1 MNEIEDARALP
12 PEERLK
18 RLKELED
25 ERKREIE
32 EAEALIRDS
41 MREIADVSER
51 KHAPIA
57 QVKAGDISHL
67 ITAEEKEIFKTARF
81 GEGGR
86 GAAEPVR
93 EEGIEHIAAKAP
105 VEESNSK
112 QPVYGQAI
120 EDARKRVD
128 YSSAMFQESKKEEKG
143 FYDSARDIGNVSST
157 YERQQR
163 DERKKRE
170 AWMI

>member
-1 MNEIEDARALP
+1 MSSIEDVRALP

-41 MREIADVSER
+41 MREIADVSEKR
-51 KHAPIA
+51 HAPIA

-67 ITAEEKEIFKTARF
+67 VTAEEKEIFRTARF
-81 GEGGR
+81 GEGER
-86 GAAEPVR
+86 RAAEPHQ
-93 EEGIEHIAAKAP
+93 EEGLEQMAKNAP
-105 VEESNSK
+105 AEENNGK
-112 QPVYGQAI
+112 PVYGQAI

-128 YSSAMFQESKKEEKG
+128 YSSAMFQEERKEEKG
-143 FYDSARDIGNVSST
+143 FYHAARDAGNVSST
-157 YERQQR
+157 YERQR
-163 DERKKRE
+163 NEERKKRE
-170 AWMI
+170 AWIV